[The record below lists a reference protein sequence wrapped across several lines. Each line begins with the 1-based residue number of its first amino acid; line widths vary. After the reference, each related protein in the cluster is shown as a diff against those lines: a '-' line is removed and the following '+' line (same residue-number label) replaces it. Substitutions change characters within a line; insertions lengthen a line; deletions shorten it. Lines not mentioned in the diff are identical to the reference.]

1 MINLILSGCGGR
13 MGRTI
18 LRLCEEDPNLQV
30 VAGIDPMA
38 SQDDFPFPVFSSPAD
53 CVVSA
58 DVLVDFSS
66 PAALSGL
73 LSLGQCASLPLVL
86 ASTGYDNAQLQ
97 AIQTTAQST
106 AIFRSANLSLGVN
119 LLLELT
125 RRAAQVLGDDF
136 DIEIV
141 ERHHSKKLDAP
152 SGTALMLADAAK
164 EGLSFQPHYV
174 YDRHSVRQSRDHRE
188 IGISAVRGGTIVGDH
203 EVIFAGEQEVV
214 ELHHHAAS
222 REVFARGALKA
233 AQFMA
238 TIHQPGLYSMT
249 DVLNSIL

>member
-18 LRLCEEDPNLQV
+18 AALCENSANLCV

-38 SQDDFPFPVFSSPAD
+38 HGVFPFPVFSSPQECD
-53 CVVSA
+53 ISA

-66 PAALSGL
+66 PAALEGL
-73 LSLGQCASLPLVL
+73 LKLGKRDSIPLVL

-97 AIQTTAQST
+97 TISEAAAQLP
-106 AIFRSANLSLGVN
+106 IFRSANLSLGVN

-125 RRAAQVLGDDF
+125 KRAAQVLGEDF

-141 ERHHSKKLDAP
+141 ERHHNKKLDAP

-164 EGLSFQPHYV
+164 DGLAFRPKYV
-174 YDRHSVRQSRDHRE
+174 YDRHSVRKMREHDE

-203 EVIFAGEQEVV
+203 EVIFAGEQEVM

-233 AQFMA
+233 AEFMA
-238 TIHQPGLYSMT
+238 TVSQPKLYSMT
-249 DVLNSIL
+249 DVLSAIC

>member
-13 MGRTI
+13 MGRAVTELCADSEN
-18 LRLCEEDPNLQV
+18 LRV

-38 SQDDFPFPVFSSPAD
+38 KAEEFDFPVFSSASACD
-53 CVVSA
+53 AAA

-66 PAALSGL
+66 PAALDGL
-73 LSLGQCASLPLVL
+73 LEFGKANSLPLVL
-86 ASTGYDNAQLQ
+86 SSTGYDNAQLQ
-97 AIQTTAQST
+97 AITAASQRIP
-106 AIFRSANLSLGVN
+106 IFRSANMSLGVN

-141 ERHHSKKLDAP
+141 ERHHNKKLDAP
-152 SGTALMLADAAK
+152 SGTALMLADAARD
-164 EGLSFQPHYV
+164 GLSFQPKYV
-174 YDRHSVRQSRDHRE
+174 YDRHSARKPREHQE

-203 EVIFAGEQEVV
+203 EVIFAGDQEVV

-222 REVFARGALKA
+222 RQVFAKGALKA
-233 AQFMA
+233 AEFMS
-238 TIHQPGLYSMT
+238 TVSRPGLYSMT